1 MERDRVK
8 IKVITVRRDLIDIA
22 NAGADELAALSDVLY
37 GAANLQAANPQAAK
51 LPAGSKTQAVATKR
65 PPGSPYAIQSIGALF
80 RGPYGPLLMSA
91 TTTTLDTILLR
102 ELLANS
108 AIRPVVVDTRMANR
122 DGAQAGA
129 LIVRAPFAIQA
140 FDTTGRNVGF
150 ATEEQMSVVG
160 LAVAGQQSGVA
171 LAAALFGESHEFGL
185 GEFAASGAYS
195 SALFAIASA
204 LGRHAPL
211 EAALDDNC
219 DERSAKLK
227 GALKKRGY
235 KYICLGLEPRAVIIS
250 ALAQTRAA
258 ADFYLSGAAA
268 ALSAAAIAAALS
280 GRVVGPPAIASALR
294 AHTESL
300 ADFISGTDEAPRGAD
315 ALPDLPQQLQRRQ
328 YLLDRLSQIF
338 DIVPDGL
345 RYRLSALNEIWHSGA
360 SDAYVAVLTGGRESA
375 RVADY
380 LERLAIVSAK
390 RISSMAS
397 ALAMD
402 KRMSHARLLVSVV
415 EEKIGSKRMRE
426 IVSTLGA
433 VARGAPGGRLAEFM
447 VSSVAL
453 SEPAQVLALL
463 TKNERQLVEAEAKNR
478 LAAYT
483 AAAKNNC
490 PHVRIVRKMNSA
502 TTAQS
507 RAQFLEDLIRVYIEG
522 VDKTARPAER
532 WHVCRSCGQ
541 NAICPHQQERIM
553 LEARGAPY
561 AEVRARLERFALR
574 VGGSEAAYYCRIC
587 AEQLAAADVAG
598 EESGRSAHALGR
610 FGELGAGLRTRIWA
624 IAINALQRVQ
634 FAVPTDERRF
644 AGDAATAL
652 VPLIESASEAA
663 EPRRPVRGRRAAR
676 RPEVALSEASDL
688 RDEIS
693 PRTELLAALFVY
705 AYILDALQG
714 RAAPST
720 FANGRAGER
729 VSATAERMLNVIST
743 EMGGQIAQLEDVSA
757 EYLRAQF
764 TAAYRMVQ
772 TSGEPSSAPDVAAE
786 FAIMMMTVDP
796 VYRYAATAARSVG
809 DLPLESPK
817 TSAASRQ
824 EFELVMGAPL
834 TAVLARAR
842 AAAKLPA
849 LTGLFAGRPGLSIP
863 TGTIYEFWLKEP
875 QVSLY
880 SAEGMYSWSSAEV
893 KKQQAAVAAF
903 YATGVT
909 GGSNKKQAHVK
920 KQSHAISDKF
930 ATHKPVNSPEMGAY
944 YESWSLLVKYT
955 TQVYNEA
962 ALASFEADLQR
973 YRTAEDALQREKSYG
988 HVRAEADPSTTFS
1001 QRFKPSQVEI
1011 TQLYDENGLAH
1022 DWGKKATFYYGAL
1035 PKEGAPKEGAPKE
1048 GAPKEGAPKEATTL
1062 ELRGVEAVMKART
1075 SGQLPEG
1082 APLVDVG
1089 CAVCGMRHSAL
1100 HTLDPAKTVAAVRAN
1115 SELVSFFLF
1124 YESRCPMGGTH
1135 TPLKAGGACSACG
1148 IEPTDLLS
1156 IRSASARAYYAKY
1169 VEKFTAERILAATS
1183 SQKRVSAVA
1192 LTSSPSSAID
1202 VSAWSYDYSIITDA
1216 AALGETTPALL
1227 EAVGAT
1233 AGREFADIVEGR
1245 DVLPP
1250 PDTPADPRITVADAT
1265 ARAMF
1270 ANYLALRRSPIA
1282 TPALQELFTAAGVS
1296 AENQAADLAAL
1307 PDLGAD
1313 YCRQFAAVVAAR
1325 SPAESLNF
1333 AIQSYCQFA
1342 VTLAAV
1348 SPLGMVIAKNAL
1360 YNLVRSARRMSKP
1373 GVFDWA
1379 IFSGERELLEEEE
1392 GAPDQVGDIGED
1404 IEATG
1409 PEDETSDPFSGENI
1423 DYDTSENNPN
1433 NELE

>member
-1 MERDRVK
+1 MAQDRVK
-8 IKVITVRRDLIDIA
+8 IKVITVRRDLIDLA
-22 NAGADELAALSDVLY
+22 NAGADELAALSEVLY
-37 GAANLQAANPQAAK
+37 QATAGSKTQAT
-51 LPAGSKTQAVATKR
+51 AGSKTQAVPAKR
-65 PPGSPYAIQSIGALF
+65 PPGSPDSIQSIGALF
-80 RGPYGPLLMSA
+80 RGPYGPLLVPAVAS
-91 TTTTLDTILLR
+91 TTTLDTILLR
-102 ELLANS
+102 ELLANT
-108 AIRPVVVDTRMANR
+108 AIRPVVADTRMANR
-122 DGAQAGA
+122 DGAQAAG

-140 FDTTGRNVGF
+140 FDTTGYNVGF

-171 LAAALFGESHEFGL
+171 LATALFGESHEFGL
-185 GEFAASGAYS
+185 GGCAASGAYT

-204 LGRHAPL
+204 LGRQAPP
-211 EAALDDNC
+211 EAALDDAC
-219 DERSAKLK
+219 AEQSAKIK
-227 GALKKRGY
+227 GALKKKGY
-235 KYICLGLEPRAVIIS
+235 GYVCLGPEPRTVIAR

-268 ALSAAAIAAALS
+268 ALSAAAIGAALS
-280 GRVVGPPAIASALR
+280 GRSVGPPAIASALR
-294 AHTESL
+294 TSTESL
-300 ADFISGTDEAPRGAD
+300 TDFISETQGPPPSVTAP
-315 ALPDLPQQLQRRQ
+315 LDLPQQLQRRQ

-345 RYRLSALNEIWHSGA
+345 RYRLSALNEIWHAGA

-415 EEKIGSKRMRE
+415 EEKVGSKRMRE
-426 IVSTLGA
+426 IVSALGA
-433 VARGAPGGRLAEFM
+433 VARGAPGGRLAEFT

-490 PHVRIVRKMNSA
+490 PHVRLVRKMNSA
-502 TTAQS
+502 ATAQS
-507 RAQFLEDLIRVYIEG
+507 RAQFLEDLIRVYLEG

-541 NAICPHQQERIM
+541 NAICPHQQERIA

-652 VPLIESASEAA
+652 VPLVEGATEAA
-663 EPRRPVRGRRAAR
+663 EPRRPAR
-676 RPEVALSEASDL
+676 RPARRPRAEAALSEASDL

-772 TSGEPSSAPDVAAE
+772 TSGEPASAPDVAAE
-786 FAIMMMTVDP
+786 FAVMMMTVDP
-796 VYRYAATAARSVG
+796 VYRYAATAARAVG

-880 SAEGMYSWSSAEV
+880 SAEGLYSWSSAEAE
-893 KKQQAAVAAF
+893 KQQAAVAAF

-909 GGSNKKQAHVK
+909 GGSNKKQARERSARERSAHER
-920 KQSHAISDKF
+920 SAHERSAHAKNQARALTTGF
-930 ATHKPVNSPEMGAY
+930 VVHRPLNSPEMGAY
-944 YESWSLLVKYT
+944 YEAWSLLVKYT
-955 TQVYNEA
+955 TQVYNET

-973 YRTAEDALQREKSYG
+973 YRTAEDALQRERAYG
-988 HVRAEADPSTTFS
+988 HVRAEAASTVTTS
-1001 QRFKPSQVEI
+1001 QRFKPSSVEI

-1022 DWGKKATFYYGAL
+1022 DWGKKATFYYA
-1035 PKEGAPKEGAPKE
+1035 AS
-1048 GAPKEGAPKEATTL
+1048 KEAASEI

-1075 SGQLPEG
+1075 AGQLPEG

-1089 CAVCGMRHSAL
+1089 CAVCGLRHSAL
-1100 HTLDPAKTVAAVRAN
+1100 RTLDPAKTVAAVRAN

-1124 YESRCPMGGTH
+1124 YETRCPMGGTH

-1148 IEPTDLLS
+1148 IEPADLLS
-1156 IRSASARAYYAKY
+1156 VRSASARAYYAKY
-1169 VEKFTAERILAATS
+1169 AEKFTAERILAATS
-1183 SQKRVSAVA
+1183 SQKRASATA
-1192 LTSSPSSAID
+1192 SSLGPVGPPID
-1202 VSAWSYDYSIITDA
+1202 AAAWSYDYSIITDA
-1216 AALGETTPALL
+1216 AALAETTPAVI

-1245 DVLPP
+1245 GALPP

-1296 AENQAADLAAL
+1296 AEDQAATLAAL
-1307 PDLGAD
+1307 PDLGAE

-1325 SPAESLNF
+1325 TPADSLNF

-1342 VTLAAV
+1342 VTLAAA
-1348 SPLGMVIAKNAL
+1348 SPLGKVIAKNVL
-1360 YNLVRSARRMSKP
+1360 HNLVRSARRMSKP

-1392 GAPDQVGDIGED
+1392 SAPDQVGDIGED